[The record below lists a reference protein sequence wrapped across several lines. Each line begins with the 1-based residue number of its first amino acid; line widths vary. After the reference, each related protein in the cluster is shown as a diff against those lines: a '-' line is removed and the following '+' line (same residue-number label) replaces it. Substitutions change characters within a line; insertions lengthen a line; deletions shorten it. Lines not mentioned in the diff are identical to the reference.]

1 MKRKLLGLL
10 LFAGMS
16 VFGQISVGVHIGPP
30 PPLRIEVRHAS
41 PGPGYSYVDGYWYPV
56 GGHYK
61 WHGGYWSR
69 PPYEGAAWVGPHHD
83 GQQYYQGYWHGA
95 GHEDMA
101 HDHAS
106 DRAHE
111 RDYHPPN

>member
-1 MKRKLLGLL
+1 MKKKLLGLM

-16 VFGQISVGVHIGPP
+16 VFGQISIGVHIGPP
-30 PPLRIEVRHAS
+30 PPPRIEIRHES
-41 PGPGYSYVDGYWYPV
+41 PGVGYSYVEGYWYPA

-61 WHGGYWSR
+61 WHSGYWSR
-69 PPYEGAAWVGPHHD
+69 PPYEGAVWVGPHHD
-83 GQQYYQGYWHGA
+83 GQQYYEGYWKGA
-95 GHEDMA
+95 GHEPMP

-106 DRAHE
+106 DTNHD